1 MILFSL
7 LMLAQA
13 ATTSGPPGPTAG
25 PAPRKPETSTSE
37 PSLPGI
43 HAKPAGAKAD
53 HPAAATVPLH
63 ENAARFEHCADT
75 AVDAPEKAIEEAN
88 AWRIAGGDFLA
99 RQCLGLAY
107 AQLERWP
114 AASAAF
120 EQAAREAEGTN
131 PVAAANLW
139 VQSGNAALAAA
150 QPARARQALNAALA
164 SGLLAGEQR
173 GEAHLDRAR
182 ALVALGDNKGAR
194 ADLDRALEFVPNDP
208 LTWLLSATLARRMDD
223 LDRAQADIGE
233 AAKRSPD
240 DASVAYEAGVIAMQS
255 GSTEAARVAWKGA
268 IATQPGSAGAKAAE
282 AALAQLDAPET
293 AAKTPK
299 P

>member
-1 MILFSL
+1 VILFSL

-13 ATTSGPPGPTAG
+13 ATAPGPPDPTAK
-25 PAPRKPETSTSE
+25 APPRRPETSPSE
-37 PSLPGI
+37 PRLPGVKSTPTGER
-43 HAKPAGAKAD
+43 AVRP
-53 HPAAATVPLH
+53 PAATVPLH

-88 AWRIAGGDFLA
+88 AWRIGGGDFLA

-114 AASAAF
+114 AASSAF
-120 EQAAREAEGTN
+120 EQGAREAEATN
-131 PVAAANLW
+131 AVAAANLW

-150 QPARARQALNAALA
+150 QPARAQQALNAALA
-164 SGLLAGEQR
+164 SGLLTGEQR

-233 AAKRSPD
+233 AARRSPD

-282 AALAQLDAPET
+282 AALAQIDASEP
-293 AAKTPK
+293 AAPTPK